1 MTQIDYAN
9 ILYKIY
15 GSPKEL
21 KKEFIKEALDWE
33 YFPVYKNDHIAALF
47 MTKGSDIHCGCFPE
61 YKGRWFPMKRFQR
74 IIKDILL
81 KYGKVTT
88 STFEESR
95 KFVERLGFKE
105 VSKNNEIIHFIK
117 TEV

>member
-47 MTKGSDIHCGCFPE
+47 MTKGNTIHCGCFPE
-61 YKGRWFPMKRFQR
+61 YKGRWFPMKKFQR
-74 IIKDILL
+74 IIKDLLL

-95 KFVERLGFKE
+95 EFVERLGFKE
-105 VSKNNEIIHFIK
+105 ISKNNEIIHFIK

>member
-1 MTQIDYAN
+1 MQKIDYAE

-15 GSPKEL
+15 GSPKEIR
-21 KKEFIKEALDWE
+21 KEFIKEALNWE
-33 YFPVYKNDHIAALF
+33 YYPVYKNNSIAALI
-47 MTKGSDIHCGCFPE
+47 MTKGSEVHCGCFPE
-61 YKGRWFPMKRFQR
+61 YKGRWFPLKRVQR
-74 IIKDILL
+74 IFKELLL
-81 KYGKVTT
+81 KYGKITT

-105 VSKNNEIIHFIK
+105 THKIKDVIHYIK